1 MERVATALQGAY
13 EGALALRVGG
23 IDLAEEERLN
33 DLAELASA
41 EGQIA
46 LTPLAVDAL
55 SHAFDALAAS
65 ATSVGKN
72 LDRHWRN
79 ARTAGNHN
87 PWVYKAR
94 LVGDR
99 SVNGTELPR
108 VWAIGASR

>member
-1 MERVATALQGAY
+1 M
-13 EGALALRVGG
+13 
-23 IDLAEEERLN
+23 
-33 DLAELASA
+33 ASA
-41 EGQIA
+41 I
-46 LTPLAVDAL
+46 DA
-55 SHAFDALAAS
+55 DTRP